1 MREVPEQVEL
11 RDQLSTIGHCMTK
24 PKDRRHSR
32 AAATGLKLFS
42 FEIATAAP
50 ARSTLVQVFTGV
62 ESKMLFLFEEQAAWG

>member
-1 MREVPEQVEL
+1 MNK
-11 RDQLSTIGHCMTK
+11 K
-24 PKDRRHSR
+24 PKNRRHSR

-62 ESKMLFLFEEQAAWG
+62 ESKMLFLFEEQAACG